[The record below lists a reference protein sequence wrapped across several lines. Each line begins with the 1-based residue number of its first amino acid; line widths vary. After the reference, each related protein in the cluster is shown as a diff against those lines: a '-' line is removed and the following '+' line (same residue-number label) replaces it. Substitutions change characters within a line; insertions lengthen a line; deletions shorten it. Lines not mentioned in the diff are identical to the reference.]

1 MADLSLKYGGT
12 FDKVLC
18 DKKRIIN
25 FLSKFRRRRILF
37 DVAIDYFD
45 IKVKIKKGKRKRRNR
60 MLPLQHIESLISI
73 FLNKYKQKPFNC
85 SHNYL
90 HKTNSSFKS

>member
-1 MADLSLKYGGT
+1 M

-45 IKVKIKKGKRKRRNR
+45 VKVKIKKGEKETAQ
-60 MLPLQHIESLISI
+60 PDA
-73 FLNKYKQKPFNC
+73 PFTAYRIAN
-85 SHNYL
+85 
-90 HKTNSSFKS
+90 